1 MSEITVDKNVPAIDV
16 QELHKYFGENQVL
29 KGIDF
34 HVDAGQVVCVIG
46 PSGSGKSTLLR
57 CVNRLEEPTSGKIF
71 VEGVEVTDP
80 DVNLDQLRSR
90 IGMVFQQF
98 NLFPH
103 LTVMDNLTIAQ
114 TKVKKRSKSEAVE
127 VARKNLERVGL
138 GDREGAYPAHL
149 SGGQQQRIAI
159 ARALSMTPDLMLFD
173 EPTSALDPELVG
185 DVLDVMKD
193 LASEGMTM
201 MVVTHE
207 MGFAREV
214 GDNLVFMDG
223 GVIVEEGDPTEVLDE
238 AIRTGDA
245 AHLQRYPRLLEDR
258 YGSYYQVGR
267 LAARLLAQPTV
278 ARRAEHLVAGRRSF
292 ADAYLRI
299 TTDALRTGPRVG
311 APETAFRIG
320 RAISVVAPEA

>member
-1 MSEITVDKNVPAIDV
+1 MSEIHIDEKAPAIQVVD
-16 QELHKYFGENQVL
+16 LHKSFGDNEVL
-29 KGIDF
+29 TGIDCE
-34 HVDAGQVVCVIG
+34 VDRGQVVCVIG

-80 DVNLDQLRSR
+80 DVDLDRLRAR

-103 LTVMDNLTIAQ
+103 LSVLDNLTIAQ
-114 TKVKKRSKSEAVE
+114 TKVRKRSKEEAVAI
-127 VARKNLERVGL
+127 ARRNLERVGL
-138 GDREGAYPAHL
+138 AQREKAYPAHL

-159 ARALSMTPDLMLFD
+159 ARALSMDPDLMLFD

-193 LASEGMTM
+193 LASSGMTM

-214 GDNLVFMDG
+214 GDKLVFMDG
-223 GVIVEEGDPTEVLDE
+223 GVIVEEGDPREVLGNPQE
-238 AIRTGDA
+238 ERT
-245 AHLQRYPRLLEDR
+245 
-258 YGSYYQVGR
+258 
-267 LAARLLAQPTV
+267 
-278 ARRAEHLVAGRRSF
+278 RSF
-292 ADAYLRI
+292 LSKV
-299 TTDALRTGPRVG
+299 L
-311 APETAFRIG
+311 
-320 RAISVVAPEA
+320 